1 MCGKPLSVCNPDLD
15 RQLPE
20 FAHGNAATARL
31 FPDTQH
37 ILFVDVEIHI
47 DRIELHDGRELR
59 RRRRADQLANRD
71 QMGADDAVER
81 RNDFGVTVIDR
92 GDPGIDLGLL
102 QIGLRIVAGGRGA
115 VERRLRD
122 GLPLHQIRLPSE
134 VGFGLLQR
142 RLRASLG
149 GLRLFELQLVGLGL
163 DREQRRAF
171 LDQCAV
177 LIVDRLQHPLHPRDQ
192 IDRLDRSGVA
202 GGLEI
207 ARDVALH
214 GQSDLHLRRRR
225 RHKTILFAGA

>member
-1 MCGKPLSVCNPDLD
+1 LCGKPLSVCNPDLD

-163 DREQRRAF
+163 DREQRGAF
-171 LDQCAV
+171 LDESAV
-177 LIVDRLQHPLHPRDQ
+177 LVIDRLQKALNARDE
-192 IDRLDRSGVA
+192 IDGLDRRGVA
-202 GGLEI
+202 GGIEET
-207 ARDVALH
+207 RDGFLH
-214 GQSDLHLRRRR
+214 RQPDIDFRRWR
-225 RHKTILFAGA
+225 RHKTILFAAT